1 MEMNIAQVTV
11 IVPVYNAAKYLA
23 DCIESVLQQEFKEF
37 ELLLINDG
45 STDNSLKICE
55 AYQQRDPRVRVL
67 SQKNS
72 GPGAARNKGI
82 LETRTPWLCFLD
94 SDDLIG
100 PKYIGEF
107 FAHGIPEQNTLVL
120 QGMRII
126 TDLGR
131 KPLSTVAYPDK
142 LITPDEADTLIPR
155 YQILHSGYPFLKL
168 YSTELIRSHSLQFDT
183 SISFHEDHL
192 FVLTYMLYVKQILL
206 RSSTEYSYI
215 QHLGSLSKRLHPY
228 QESEHSLA
236 RLRTAFDKAVEHF
249 NIKDTR
255 YRQDINAFLRGT
267 LLRTIE
273 YAYRGQTSGQE
284 QKALLERLSSYRK
297 DIASASTNPASPS
310 RERILCWIYL
320 YLPIP
325 LQHLLFKA
333 YYSLLKGY
341 HHLREK

>member
-1 MEMNIAQVTV
+1 MNIAQVTV

-37 ELLLINDG
+37 ELLLVNDG
-45 STDNSLKICE
+45 STDNSLEICE
-55 AYQQRDPRVRVL
+55 AYLQRDPRVRVL

-100 PKYIGEF
+100 PKYIREF
-107 FAHGIPEQNTLVL
+107 FAQGTPEQDTLVV
-120 QGMRII
+120 QGMSIV
-126 TDLGR
+126 TDLER

-142 LITPDEADTLIPR
+142 LITSDELDTLIPR

-168 YSTELIRSHSLQFDT
+168 YNTELIRSHSLQFDT

-206 RSSTEYSYI
+206 SSSTQYSYI
-215 QHLGSLSKRLHPY
+215 QHLGSLSKSLHPY
-228 QESEHSLA
+228 QESEQSLA
-236 RLRTAFDKAVEHF
+236 RLRTAFEKAVDHF

-255 YRQDINAFLRGT
+255 YQQDINGFLRGT

-273 YAYRGQTSGQE
+273 YAYRGRTSGLE
-284 QKALLERLSSYRK
+284 QKALLERLSTYRK
-297 DIASASTNPASPS
+297 DISSASSNPASPR
-310 RERILCWIYL
+310 REETLCWIYL
-320 YLPIP
+320 YLPLQ
-325 LQHLLFKA
+325 LQHLLFNA

-341 HHLREK
+341 HHLRRK

>member
-37 ELLLINDG
+37 ELLLVNDG
-45 STDNSLKICE
+45 STDNSLEICE
-55 AYQQRDPRVRVL
+55 AYLQRDPRVRVL

-100 PKYIGEF
+100 PKYIREF
-107 FAHGIPEQNTLVL
+107 FAQGTPEQDTLVV
-120 QGMRII
+120 QGMSIV
-126 TDLGR
+126 TDLER

-142 LITPDEADTLIPR
+142 LITSDELDTLIPR

-168 YSTELIRSHSLQFDT
+168 YNTELIRSHSLQFDT

-206 RSSTEYSYI
+206 SSSTQYSYI
-215 QHLGSLSKRLHPY
+215 QHLGSLSKSLHPY
-228 QESEHSLA
+228 QESEQSLA
-236 RLRTAFDKAVEHF
+236 RLRTAFEKAVDHF

-255 YRQDINAFLRGT
+255 YQQDINGFLRGT

-273 YAYRGQTSGQE
+273 YAYRGRTSGLE
-284 QKALLERLSSYRK
+284 QKALLERLSTYRK
-297 DIASASTNPASPS
+297 DISSASSNPASPR
-310 RERILCWIYL
+310 REETLCWIYL
-320 YLPIP
+320 YLPLQ
-325 LQHLLFKA
+325 LQHLLFNA

-341 HHLREK
+341 HHLRRK